1 MHNNF
6 LFLSYK
12 KEQGYII
19 CKKCM
24 TLRFHID
31 VQNYIY
37 TDDVKIDINLSRK
50 ERYQMG
56 NEWNERQW

>member
-1 MHNNF
+1 
-6 LFLSYK
+6 
-12 KEQGYII
+12 
-19 CKKCM
+19 M
-24 TLRFHID
+24 TLRFHVD

-56 NEWNERQW
+56 NEWNEMQ